1 MIFALADLK
10 VPLPTSNPMLAEL
23 HDRFAGDYLRQ
34 FDHAQTSF
42 RAREVILKRLP
53 DGEPRRDQ
61 VAAELHTSE
70 RTLQRRLVEEATS
83 FLQLLDDTRREPAEQ
98 VPWEVALVAGAG
110 GVLTGLRRSEHFFQG
125 VQAVVRAVAGAV

>member
-1 MIFALADLK
+1 M
-10 VPLPTSNPMLAEL
+10 
-23 HDRFAGDYLRQ
+23 
-34 FDHAQTSF
+34 
-42 RAREVILKRLP
+42 
-53 DGEPRRDQ
+53 
-61 VAAELHTSE
+61 SE

-110 GVLTGLRRSEHFFQG
+110 GVLTGLRRSEQLFQG